1 MAWGIQE
8 RMTGYKKTTRRFEHY
23 QEAWQ
28 VLLAQTYI
36 KTLDF
41 YASPI
46 KNKTTSLSFAL
57 FVLLVHNFLLS
68 LGLQLLTYKLAYYE
82 TSMWS

>member
-1 MAWGIQE
+1 MSDYPMLISNKLHSFRNFQI
-8 RMTGYKKTTRRFEHY
+8 
-23 QEAWQ
+23 
-28 VLLAQTYI
+28 QTYI

>member
-1 MAWGIQE
+1 MSDYPMLISNKLHSF
-8 RMTGYKKTTRRFEHY
+8 RNF
-23 QEAWQ
+23 
-28 VLLAQTYI
+28 VLQTYI

>member
-1 MAWGIQE
+1 M
-8 RMTGYKKTTRRFEHY
+8 FEMKCETPAH
-23 QEAWQ
+23 EIS
-28 VLLAQTYI
+28 VQTYI

-46 KNKTTSLSFAL
+46 KNKTTFAL

>member
-1 MAWGIQE
+1 MSDYPMLISNKLHSF
-8 RMTGYKKTTRRFEHY
+8 RNFS
-23 QEAWQ
+23 
-28 VLLAQTYI
+28 VQTYI